1 MSTKIFATDLLKVG
15 GFILSGSGTSL
26 FFAGNQLA
34 QGSSAVAQI
43 QQVIAGS
50 GLEGGGAFNSA
61 NVTLNI
67 GAGSGIFID
76 GDKVNVATQGV
87 ITSMLAD
94 GALTNAKVSASA
106 AIDVTKLQYSGITI
120 IGGSGLQPDS
130 SIVNLGGSVTLNIA
144 TDNSTLDINS
154 DLIRVKP
161 LGISNAQISNSA
173 AIDVTKLQY
182 SGSSVIAGSGIQQDS
197 STLNL
202 GGSITLN
209 VATDNSTLEVD
220 TDALR
225 LKALGINNTHISNS
239 AAISVTKLQHSGV
252 TIMGGSGLQPDNSTL
267 NLGNSLTLN
276 VVTDNSTLE
285 VNADGLRVK
294 AAGLSNTHI
303 GAGAAIDVT
312 KLQYSGVTII
322 GGSGLQPDSVTA
334 YLGGSTTLH
343 VATDNSTIEINADGL
358 RVKGLG
364 LSNAHISETAAISIS
379 KLQHSGINF
388 SYANGLTGSLTTSL
402 TQTNP
407 LSLTIDSNTLSAGGN
422 NTLRVLRTSGVL
434 SSAALHAG
442 LSTFTHDGA
451 SNTIISVD
459 GTVVRTSGNQTI
471 AGTKTFAND
480 IVVIGNFQ
488 VSGNITQISS
498 NEVNIGDN
506 TIVLNADV
514 DAQGVGASDGG
525 FVVHTGLSGQN
536 PELLW
541 NHTYKKWTISKN
553 PTQASFEI
561 VSSQRLRAG
570 TIALATNDYEKTVYF
585 NYAFPSAPVVTATL
599 KAPPNSDLIGWQ
611 VNNVTTTGVSFDFTT
626 SMPNNNYVLQ
636 WQAMGPIGALSENVI

>member
-15 GFILSGSGTSL
+15 GYLLSGSGTSL

-50 GLEGGGAFNSA
+50 GLEGGGAFNNA

-76 GDKVNVATQGV
+76 GDKVNVATQGI

-94 GALTNAKVSASA
+94 GTLTNAKVSASA
-106 AIDVTKLQYSGITI
+106 AIDVTKLQYSGINIVGGSGLQPDTSVANLGGSVTLNIATDNSTLDINSDLVRVKPLGLTNAHLSASASIDVTKLQFSGASVIAGSGIQQDSSTLNLGGSVTLNVATDNSTLEVDTDQLRIKALGITNAQVSNSAAINVTKLQHSGVTIIGGSGIQPDSTTLNLGNSITLNVATDNSTLEVNGDALRVKALGLSNSHLASAANIDVTKLQYSGITI

-130 SIVNLGGSVTLNIA
+130 A
-144 TDNSTLDINS
+144 
-154 DLIRVKP
+154 
-161 LGISNAQISNSA
+161 
-173 AIDVTKLQY
+173 
-182 SGSSVIAGSGIQQDS
+182 
-197 STLNL
+197 
-202 GGSITLN
+202 
-209 VATDNSTLEVD
+209 
-220 TDALR
+220 
-225 LKALGINNTHISNS
+225 
-239 AAISVTKLQHSGV
+239 
-252 TIMGGSGLQPDNSTL
+252 
-267 NLGNSLTLN
+267 
-276 VVTDNSTLE
+276 
-285 VNADGLRVK
+285 
-294 AAGLSNTHI
+294 
-303 GAGAAIDVT
+303 
-312 KLQYSGVTII
+312 
-322 GGSGLQPDSVTA
+322 TA
-334 YLGGSTTLH
+334 YLGGSTTLN

-379 KLQHSGINF
+379 KLQYSGINF
-388 SYANGLTGSLTTSL
+388 SYANGLTGNLTTNL

-459 GTVVRTSGNQTI
+459 GTVVRTSGNQAI
-471 AGTKTFAND
+471 AGVKTFTDN
-480 IVVIGNFQ
+480 VVILGNFQ
-488 VSGNITQISS
+488 VSGNILQVSS

-525 FVVHTGLSGQN
+525 FIVHTGLSGQN
-536 PELLW
+536 PELIW

-570 TIALATNDYEKTVYF
+570 TTALALNDSSKTVTFGYT
-585 NYAFPSAPVVTATL
+585 FPFTPVVTATL
-599 KAPPNSDLIGWQ
+599 KGPVGADLIGWQ
-611 VNNVTTTGVSFDFTT
+611 LYDVTTSSASFDFTT
-626 SMPNNNYVLQ
+626 SMPTNTYVLQ